1 MITCQLNRVNLKEA
15 ETNDI
20 SSTNVYNEVDQIM
33 IHLNDPDF
41 KQNDTDL
48 KESR

>member
-1 MITCQLNRVNLKEA
+1 MTCQLNRVNLKEA

-33 IHLNDPDF
+33 IHLNDHVF

-48 KESR
+48 KECR